1 MVLQHSL
8 QLLEYYTVFFY
19 VPLQSPPPFPPLS
32 LPLFGQLLSMA
43 PAITIAV
50 AAAAV
55 VIVVANALTIP
66 IVVIIVIITSHVLAL
81 VAHGILTQNKIH

>member
-1 MVLQHSL
+1 
-8 QLLEYYTVFFY
+8 
-19 VPLQSPPPFPPLS
+19 
-32 LPLFGQLLSMA
+32 MA

-55 VIVVANALTIP
+55 VVVVVNALTIH

-81 VAHGILTQNKIH
+81 VAHGFLTQNKLHEYVLTEESVAQPPTTS